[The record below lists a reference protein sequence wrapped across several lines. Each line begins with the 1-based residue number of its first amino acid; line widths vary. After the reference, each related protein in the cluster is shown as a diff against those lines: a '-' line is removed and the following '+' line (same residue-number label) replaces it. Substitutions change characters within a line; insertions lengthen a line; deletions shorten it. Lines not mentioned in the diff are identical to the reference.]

1 MANENPQRH
10 PSGSGGPTI
19 QWVEELGQAVT
30 FLTRLPWPGPVGY
43 DRPLMDAAWAF
54 PVVGAL
60 VGALTAVAFG
70 LAAGLSLP
78 PLAVALFAV
87 AAGTLVTGALHE
99 DGFAD
104 VADGF
109 GGGRN
114 AEAKRHIMR
123 DSRIGS
129 YGVMGL
135 ILVVSLKV
143 AALSAIPNG
152 ADAAAALV
160 ASHAL
165 GRAVIPALSHFLP
178 FAAPDGLARL
188 AGTAGRMGMLWA
200 RGLGLALAIFVLPA
214 GLGIYAVLS
223 AGGAAAVIGLLARKQ
238 IGGATGDVFGA
249 AALLAETAALLAIS
263 AGLGV

>member
-1 MANENPQRH
+1 M
-10 PSGSGGPTI
+10 G
-19 QWVEELGQAVT
+19 
-30 FLTRLPWPGPVGY
+30 
-43 DRPLMDAAWAF
+43 AAWAF
-54 PVVGAL
+54 PVVGAG
-60 VGALTAVAFG
+60 VGAVAAIAFG
-70 LAAGLSLP
+70 LAVGLSLP
-78 PLAVALFAV
+78 PLAVALLAV
-87 AAGTLVTGALHE
+87 TAGTLVTGALHE

-109 GGGRN
+109 GGGRD
-114 AEAKRHIMR
+114 AEAKRRIMR

-135 ILVVSLKV
+135 ILVVGLKV
-143 AALSAIPNG
+143 AALAAIPNG

-188 AGTAGRMGMLWA
+188 AGTAERWGMLWA
-200 RGLGLALAIFVLPA
+200 AGLGLGLAVIVVPA
-214 GLGIYAVLS
+214 GIGIHAAIAAV
-223 AGGAAAVIGLLARKQ
+223 GAAAVIGWLAHRQ

-249 AALLAETAALLAIS
+249 GALLAETAALLAITAS
-263 AGLGV
+263 LGA

>member
-1 MANENPQRH
+1 MAHESSH
-10 PSGSGGPTI
+10 K
-19 QWVEELGQAVT
+19 
-30 FLTRLPWPGPVGY
+30 
-43 DRPLMDAAWAF
+43 
-54 PVVGAL
+54 
-60 VGALTAVAFG
+60 
-70 LAAGLSLP
+70 AGLSLP
-78 PLAVALFAV
+78 PLAVALLAV
-87 AAGTLVTGALHE
+87 TAGTLVTGALHE

-109 GGGRN
+109 GGGRD
-114 AEAKRHIMR
+114 AEAKRRIMR

-135 ILVVSLKV
+135 ILLVGLKV

-188 AGTAGRMGMLWA
+188 AGTAGRMGVLWA
-200 RGLGLALAIFVLPA
+200 GGLGLALAIFVLPA

-223 AGGAAAVIGLLARKQ
+223 AVGAAAAVGWLAHRQ

-263 AGLGV
+263 AGLGNLRPSGSRLRRVRRGTGAGCSGAPAKGGDLAGQPTQTDPSDRPSDRRPVRCTGTGT